1 MKEVVM
7 VIGTPKSVVVGL
19 DRSEAGRAA
28 VEQAAEL
35 AVRRRA
41 PLRLVHAYE
50 ASQYQI
56 GPVPGAKEGV
66 YELLRGASARLV
78 QDTVDVLKVVYPELE
93 TSVRLEPGSAVQM
106 LVEESRTAEAVVVG
120 SRGSGGFAD
129 LLLGSTT
136 LHLASQA
143 HCPVLAVPVPVENRP
158 HRHGVVVGVDGSP
171 VSDEA
176 VGAAFEWA
184 AELREPLHAVHAWT
198 DPARVGGAG
207 VMMPVVYDPEL
218 VASEERRLIAETTA
232 GWAEKYPDVQVTT
245 SVLRGH
251 PVRTLTAAATYTSL
265 LVVGSRGRGALAST
279 VLGSVSHGV
288 LHHAT
293 SPVLVVRH
301 ES

>member
-1 MKEVVM
+1 MVVR
-7 VIGTPKSVVVGL
+7 TRRAVVVGL

-35 AVRRRA
+35 AARRKA
-41 PLRLVHAYE
+41 PLRLVRAYE

-56 GPVPGAKEGV
+56 GPVPGAKAGV
-66 YELLRGASARLV
+66 HELLRNASERLV
-78 QDTVDVLKVVYPELE
+78 KDTEDVLGVVHPDLEL
-93 TSVRLEPGSAVQM
+93 SDRLEAGSAVEV
-106 LVEESRTAEAVVVG
+106 LVEESRTADVVVVG

-129 LLLGSTT
+129 LVLGSTT
-136 LHLASQA
+136 LHLTSQA
-143 HCPVLAVPVPVENRP
+143 HCPVLAVPEPAEGRP

-171 VSDEA
+171 VSTEA

-184 AELREPLHAVHAWT
+184 AELHEPLHIVHAWT
-198 DPARVGGAG
+198 DPARTGGPG
-207 VMMPVVYDPEL
+207 VMMPLVYDPRL
-218 VASEERRLIAETTA
+218 VEDEERRVVVETTS
-232 GWAEKYPDVQVTT
+232 GWAQKYPDVPVTT

-251 PVRTLTAAATYTSL
+251 PVRTLTAAATYASV
-265 LVVGSRGRGALAST
+265 LVVGSRGRGTLAST